1 MFLLTEVRYQ
11 LFRNKGRSVLM
22 VCVALLL
29 MGAMA
34 FYLGNIQSNQAA
46 LRDLAEHIPVPV
58 RITSRDGS
66 KENSLNIDTAHFDG
80 LSGAGVHH
88 ILCSSS
94 AAGAYEHDS
103 RTEAG
108 FSGGDTTI
116 IGTNC
121 FEALELPEDAFSYA
135 GGYDAALFE
144 GEENLCVVYEGYAQ
158 KHNIA
163 VGDEIAMPIYL
174 LSWYSGDATWS
185 ELGEAALRV
194 AGTYSV
200 PTLFEPTALY
210 VPVAW
215 LRKTAEQANVPFIYN
230 HFSAELDDPMQLN
243 EFKEQLPKLGFMD
256 PFEDAKDR
264 YNGDAVSV
272 EDELF
277 VKTAIKLRG
286 NIRVFQA
293 FLVPFFLLSV
303 LLSALAT
310 FLLLRSGRRDIA
322 LARSLGRPK
331 AVSGT
336 VHFLGVLFADFVGCL
351 LAVPVIL
358 LTAGL
363 SLAQTAAVAG
373 VFLLCSAAGTALA
386 LLLLLRFNALA
397 LLTKVD

>member
-11 LFRNKGRSVLM
+11 LFRNKGRSILM

-29 MGAMA
+29 LGAMA

-46 LRDLAEHIPVPV
+46 LRDLAEHIPVTV

-66 KENSLNIDTAHFDG
+66 KQNSLNIDTAHFDG

-94 AAGAYEHDS
+94 AAGAYETDT
-103 RTEAG
+103 RMETG
-108 FSGGDTTI
+108 FNGGDTTV
-116 IGTNC
+116 IGANR
-121 FEALELPEDAFSYA
+121 FEALDISEDAISYA
-135 GGYDAALFE
+135 GGYNAALFE

-163 VGDEIAMPIYL
+163 VGDEIAMPFYL
-174 LSWYSGDATWS
+174 LSWHSGDVAWS
-185 ELGEAALRV
+185 ELGEATLRV

-200 PTLFEPTALY
+200 QTPFEPTALY
-210 VPVAW
+210 VPVRW

-230 HFSAELDDPMQLN
+230 NFSAELDDPMKLG

-256 PFEDAKDR
+256 PFEDARDR
-264 YNGDAVSV
+264 YTGDAVSV

-277 VKTAIKLRG
+277 LKTAIKLRG
-286 NIRVFQA
+286 NIRVFQT
-293 FLVPFFLLSV
+293 FLIPFFLLSV

-336 VHFLGVLFADFVGCL
+336 VHFLSVLFADLIGCL
-351 LAVPVIL
+351 LALPIIL
-358 LTAGL
+358 LGAGL
-363 SLAQTAAVAG
+363 SLAQAAAVAG
-373 VFLLCSAAGTALA
+373 IFLLCSAVGTVLA
-386 LLLLLRFNALA
+386 LFLLLRFDALA

>member
-1 MFLLTEVRYQ
+1 MFLLSEVGYQ
-11 LFRNKGRSVLM
+11 IFRNKGRSILM

-29 MGAMA
+29 SGAMA

-46 LRDLAEHIPVPV
+46 LRDLAENIPVTV
-58 RITSRDGS
+58 HITSRDGS
-66 KENSLNIDTAHFDG
+66 KQNSLNIDTAHFDG

-94 AAGAYEHDS
+94 AAGAYEPDA
-103 RTEAG
+103 RMETG
-108 FSGGDTTI
+108 FNGGDTTI
-116 IGTNC
+116 IGANSL
-121 FEALELPEDAFSYA
+121 EALEITEDAISYA
-135 GGYDAALFE
+135 NGYDATLFE
-144 GEENLCVVYEGYAQ
+144 SEENLCVVYEGYAQ

-163 VGDEIAMPIYL
+163 VGDEIAMPFYL
-174 LSWYSGDATWS
+174 LSWYSGDVAWS
-185 ELGEAALRV
+185 ELGEATLRV

-200 PTLFEPTALY
+200 QTLFEPTALY
-210 VPVAW
+210 VPVRW

-230 HFSAELDDPMQLN
+230 NFSAELDDPMKLN

-264 YNGDAVSV
+264 YAGDAVSV

-277 VKTAIKLRG
+277 VKTAIKLRE
-286 NIRVFQA
+286 NIRVFQT
-293 FLVPFFLLSV
+293 FLIPFFLLSV

-331 AVSGT
+331 EVSGT
-336 VHFLGVLFADFVGCL
+336 VHFLSVLVADLVGCL
-351 LAVPVIL
+351 LALPAIIL
-358 LTAGL
+358 GTGL
-363 SLAQTAAVAG
+363 ALAQAAAVAG
-373 VFLLCSAAGTALA
+373 VFLLCAAIGSTLA